1 MLRFFLYINNHTC
14 KYCHCRFIGCRI
26 VISNYITRCTRSKV
40 RKVNTRKCQAYFY
53 KQCVAPSASVVFPL
67 FVCQPAEKGM
77 ACRTMWWRVVAGAVH
92 LGPSPFHPPA
102 YSKMKKA
109 QLARQLFTHPNE
121 FRSLIQYWLWH
132 EPKRDITALG
142 EHETSGYNRKS
153 MQRCWGFLDQT
164 SRSFAAVIKE
174 LDGDLARVVWLFLEA
189 TARA

>member
-1 MLRFFLYINNHTC
+1 
-14 KYCHCRFIGCRI
+14 
-26 VISNYITRCTRSKV
+26 
-40 RKVNTRKCQAYFY
+40 
-53 KQCVAPSASVVFPL
+53 
-67 FVCQPAEKGM
+67 
-77 ACRTMWWRVVAGAVH
+77 
-92 LGPSPFHPPA
+92 
-102 YSKMKKA
+102 MKKA

-174 LDGDLARVVWLFLEA
+174 LDGDLARVVRLFLEA